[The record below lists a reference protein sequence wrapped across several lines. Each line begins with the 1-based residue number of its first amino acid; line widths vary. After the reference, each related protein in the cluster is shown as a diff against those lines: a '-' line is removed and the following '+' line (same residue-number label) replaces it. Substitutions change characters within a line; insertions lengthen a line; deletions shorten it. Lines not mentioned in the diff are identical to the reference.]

1 MPATTVSQDDG
12 VSTLSINETN
22 GYDSP
27 KRTMPLKIDIGSPM
41 NEKEFEI
48 KTKLL
53 GASPR
58 KGASPAPYQ
67 AMPVT
72 FEDILQ
78 QREEGDS
85 TITKHLTPALPVLE
99 PEEGE
104 DNEARVLKVIQDYK
118 EKLESRTNTHM
129 GYPYNLDFDYGPLE
143 CLQKFMINN
152 LGDPFIESNYGVHSR
167 EFEIGVLNWFAKLW
181 EIEISDFWGYVTNC
195 GTEGNLH
202 GILVGRETLPDGI
215 LYSSVETHYS
225 VFKAARMYRMDAI
238 KVDTLASGE
247 IDYEH
252 FRKMLLQNQDRP
264 AIVNVNIGTT
274 VRGAVDD
281 LDKILEI
288 LEECG
293 FSEDNFY
300 IHCDGALFG
309 MMIPFVKKAPKVSFK
324 KPIGSVSVSGH
335 KFVGAPVPCGVVMTR
350 LNLIKSVSSDVEYLN
365 SRDATIMGSRNGHAP
380 IYLWY
385 TLTRK
390 GYRGIQKDV
399 EKCLYNA
406 HVLRRMLHEAGIQ
419 TMLNELSST
428 VVFERPEEEEFIR
441 KWQLACESDIAH
453 VVVMPNISV
462 EKLETFV
469 SELIASRAKMAA
481 QKAMQVAKVALSS

>member
-1 MPATTVSQDDG
+1 MYLISSRILCNAIQLRRTENALVMPATTVPQDDG

-167 EFEIGVLNWFAKLW
+167 
-181 EIEISDFWGYVTNC
+181 
-195 GTEGNLH
+195 
-202 GILVGRETLPDGI
+202 
-215 LYSSVETHYS
+215 
-225 VFKAARMYRMDAI
+225 
-238 KVDTLASGE
+238 
-247 IDYEH
+247 
-252 FRKMLLQNQDRP
+252 
-264 AIVNVNIGTT
+264 
-274 VRGAVDD
+274 
-281 LDKILEI
+281 
-288 LEECG
+288 
-293 FSEDNFY
+293 
-300 IHCDGALFG
+300 
-309 MMIPFVKKAPKVSFK
+309 
-324 KPIGSVSVSGH
+324 
-335 KFVGAPVPCGVVMTR
+335 
-350 LNLIKSVSSDVEYLN
+350 
-365 SRDATIMGSRNGHAP
+365 
-380 IYLWY
+380 
-385 TLTRK
+385 
-390 GYRGIQKDV
+390 
-399 EKCLYNA
+399 
-406 HVLRRMLHEAGIQ
+406 
-419 TMLNELSST
+419 
-428 VVFERPEEEEFIR
+428 
-441 KWQLACESDIAH
+441 
-453 VVVMPNISV
+453 
-462 EKLETFV
+462 
-469 SELIASRAKMAA
+469 
-481 QKAMQVAKVALSS
+481 

>member
-1 MPATTVSQDDG
+1 V
-12 VSTLSINETN
+12 IEE
-22 GYDSP
+22 Y
-27 KRTMPLKIDIGSPM
+27 KR
-41 NEKEFEI
+41 
-48 KTKLL
+48 
-53 GASPR
+53 
-58 KGASPAPYQ
+58 
-67 AMPVT
+67 
-72 FEDILQ
+72 
-78 QREEGDS
+78 
-85 TITKHLTPALPVLE
+85 
-99 PEEGE
+99 
-104 DNEARVLKVIQDYK
+104 
-118 EKLESRTNTHM
+118 KLEERTKTHM

-167 EFEIGVLNWFAKLW
+167 EFEIGVLHWFARLW
-181 EIEISDFWGYVTNC
+181 EIEVQDSWGYVTNC

-215 LYSSVETHYS
+215 LYSSVESHYS
-225 VFKAARMYRMDAI
+225 VFKAARMYRMDAVKI
-238 KVDTLASGE
+238 NTLHSGE
-247 IDYEH
+247 MDYDH
-252 FRKMLLQNQDRP
+252 FRELLLRNQDKP

-281 LDKILEI
+281 LDKVIDVLQ
-288 LEECG
+288 ECG
-293 FSEDNFY
+293 FNEDRFY

-309 MMIPFVKKAPKVSFK
+309 MMIPFVKKAPMVSFK

-350 LNLIKSVSSDVEYLN
+350 MKLIRSVSSEVEYLN

-385 TLTRK
+385 TLTLK
-390 GYRGIQKDV
+390 GYEGISKDV
-399 EKCLYNA
+399 EKCLRNA
-406 HVLRRMLHEAGIQ
+406 HLLRKMLHEAGIE

-428 VVFERPEEEEFIR
+428 VVFERPEEEEFIK

-462 EKLETFV
+462 PKLETFV
-469 SELIASRAKMAA
+469 AELIESRAKLAA
-481 QKAMQVAKVALSS
+481 TKAKAVIDRARAAGKIKEDD